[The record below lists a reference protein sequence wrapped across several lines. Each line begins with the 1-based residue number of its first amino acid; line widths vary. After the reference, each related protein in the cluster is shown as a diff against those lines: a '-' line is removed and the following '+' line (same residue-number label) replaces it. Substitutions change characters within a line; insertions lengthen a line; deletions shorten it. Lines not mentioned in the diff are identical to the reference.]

1 MIANAIDCL
10 LFGLLIMAAIVQ
22 AGAVLVMLRT
32 AWDKKPLPRKSFR
45 KALAIG
51 LAATV
56 AGAILYVVLGVRIG
70 IIDFSD
76 PPRGRLA
83 SFYRNKGCLFRARSE
98 KPLAKSWD
106 GRKLMFIPMS
116 FNEILKEQ

>member
-1 MIANAIDCL
+1 MTTNAIDFL
-10 LFGLLIMAAIVQ
+10 LFGLLILAAIVQ

-32 AWDKKPLPRKSFR
+32 AWDKKPLPRKTFR

-70 IIDFSD
+70 IIDSSD

-83 SFYRNKGCLFRARSE
+83 VLRL
-98 KPLAKSWD
+98 
-106 GRKLMFIPMS
+106 
-116 FNEILKEQ
+116 EIKDAGSSGQVKASRQTMEQ

>member
-1 MIANAIDCL
+1 MTTNAIDFL
-10 LFGLLIMAAIVQ
+10 LFGLLILAAIVQ

-56 AGAILYVVLGVRIG
+56 VGAILYVVLGVRIG
-70 IIDFSD
+70 IIDFSG

-83 SFYRNKGCLFRARSE
+83 VLRLEIKDAGSSGQVKGISPNHGTEVR
-98 KPLAKSWD
+98 
-106 GRKLMFIPMS
+106 
-116 FNEILKEQ
+116 

>member
-1 MIANAIDCL
+1 MTTNAIDYL
-10 LFGLLIMAAIVQ
+10 LFGLLILAAIVQ

-32 AWDKKPLPRKSFR
+32 AWDKKPLSRKSFR

-56 AGAILYVVLGVRIG
+56 AGAILYVVLGTRIG
-70 IIDFSD
+70 IIDFSG

-83 SFYRNKGCLFRARSE
+83 IAIER
-98 KPLAKSWD
+98 
-106 GRKLMFIPMS
+106 
-116 FNEILKEQ
+116 

>member
-1 MIANAIDCL
+1 MTSNAIDFL
-10 LFGLLIMAAIVQ
+10 LFGLLILAAIVQ
-22 AGAVLVMLRT
+22 VGAVLVMLRA

-45 KALAIG
+45 NSLAIG

-70 IIDFSD
+70 IIDFSG

-83 SFYRNKGCLFRARSE
+83 VLRLEIKDAGSSGQVKGLSPNHGTE
-98 KPLAKSWD
+98 VS
-106 GRKLMFIPMS
+106 
-116 FNEILKEQ
+116 

>member
-1 MIANAIDCL
+1 VTTNIIDFL
-10 LFGLLIMAAIVQ
+10 LFGLLILAAIVQ

-32 AWDKKPLPRKSFR
+32 ASDKKPLPRKLFR

-56 AGAILYVVLGVRIG
+56 AGAILYIVLGVRIG
-70 IIDFSD
+70 IIDFSG

-83 SFYRNKGCLFRARSE
+83 SFHRNKGCLFERE
-98 KPLAKSWD
+98 AKSLSSNH
-106 GRKLMFIPMS
+106 GTEVS
-116 FNEILKEQ
+116 

>member
-1 MIANAIDCL
+1 VTTNAIDFL
-10 LFGLLIMAAIVQ
+10 LFGLLILAAIVQ
-22 AGAVLVMLRT
+22 AGALLVMLRT

-56 AGAILYVVLGVRIG
+56 AGAILYVVLGARIG
-70 IIDFSD
+70 IIDFSG

-83 SFYRNKGCLFRARSE
+83 SFYWE
-98 KPLAKSWD
+98 
-106 GRKLMFIPMS
+106 
-116 FNEILKEQ
+116 